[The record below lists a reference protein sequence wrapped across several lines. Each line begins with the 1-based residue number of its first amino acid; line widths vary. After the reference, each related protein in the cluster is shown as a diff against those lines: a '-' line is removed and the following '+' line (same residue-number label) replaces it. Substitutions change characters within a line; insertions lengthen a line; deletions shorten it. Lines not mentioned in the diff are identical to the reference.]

1 MSAQADVA
9 QPTASDVARATAAAR
24 AVVPAQHT
32 YLGMPPFPQAV
43 REQLVNSQ
51 QRSNLTMATHT
62 IRARRQQRVDEV
74 DDWAELR
81 DAGAA
86 IKDHSLRHLPEL
98 LERFE
103 TAAIAAGAHVHWAR
117 DASEA
122 NGIVTGLVAERGV
135 DHILK
140 AKSMA
145 TEEIGLNEAL
155 AAAGIDAYETD
166 LAELIVQLSGDTPS
180 HLVVPAIHRNRS
192 EVRQIFLKNM
202 GAFGR
207 SAPDDLGDDPQE
219 LTETARQHLREK
231 FLSTTVTVT
240 GANFAVAE
248 TGSLVLVESEG
259 NGRMC
264 LSTPQTVISVV
275 GVEKIVPSW
284 TDLEVYLQLL
294 ARSATG
300 ERMSPYTS
308 VWTGVSP
315 GDGPQD
321 VHIVLLD
328 NGRSRT
334 LADKIGRQTL
344 RCIRC
349 AACLNACPVYE
360 RAGGHAYGSVYSGPI
375 GAVLSPHL
383 RGLDDPVDRELPYAS
398 SLCGACYEACPVAI
412 DIPRVL
418 EDLRAKVVD
427 TESEHRRTPGIEKVA
442 MVGASWILSSK
453 ARLGLGERVASASRH
468 VLGGP
473 DGIQSVPFAGA
484 WFDNRTIPNPPPES
498 FRAWWKRTG
507 GGTSEASS

>member
-1 MSAQADVA
+1 MSARLDAA
-9 QPTASDVARATAAAR
+9 GAGEAAR
-24 AVVPAQHT
+24 AVVPAQQT
-32 YLGMPPFPQAV
+32 FLGMPPFPQAV

-51 QRSNLTMATHT
+51 QRTNLRTATHT
-62 IRARRQQRVDEV
+62 IRDRRQQRVDEV
-74 DDWAELR
+74 DDWAALR
-81 DAGAA
+81 EAGAA
-86 IKDHSLRHLPEL
+86 IKDRALRHLPVL

-103 TAAIAAGAHVHWAR
+103 SAATAAGAHVHWAR
-117 DASEA
+117 DAGEA
-122 NGIVTGLVAERGV
+122 NSIVAGLVAERGA
-135 DHILK
+135 DHVLK

-145 TEEIGLNEAL
+145 TEEIGLTEAL

-207 SAPDDLGDDPQE
+207 AAPQDLGDDPQE
-219 LTETARQHLREK
+219 LTEAARQHLREK
-231 FLSTTVTVT
+231 FLRTEVTIT

-264 LSTPQTVISVV
+264 VTAPRTVISVV
-275 GVEKIVPSW
+275 GVEKIVPTW
-284 TDLEVYLQLL
+284 PDLEVYLQLL

-308 VWTGVSP
+308 VWTGPSP

-375 GAVLSPHL
+375 GAVLTPHL

-427 TESEHRRTPGIEKVA
+427 SQSEHRRTPGLEKVA
-442 MVGASWILSSK
+442 MVAASWVLGST
-453 ARLGLGERVASASRH
+453 ARLALAERAASASRH

-473 DGIQSVPFAGA
+473 EGIESVPFAGA
-484 WFDNRTIPNPPPES
+484 WFDNRTMPNPPPES
-498 FRAWWKRTG
+498 FRSWWKRTG
-507 GGTSEASS
+507 GGTSEPTS

>member
-1 MSAQADVA
+1 MSAPVDAGSVA
-9 QPTASDVARATAAAR
+9 GAVEAAR
-24 AVVPAQHT
+24 AVVPPQHT
-32 YLGMPPFPQAV
+32 FLGMPPFPEAV
-43 REQLVNSQ
+43 RDELVNSQ
-51 QRSNLTMATHT
+51 QRTNLTNATHT

-74 DDWAELR
+74 DDWAQLR
-81 DAGAA
+81 AAGAA
-86 IKDHSLRHLPEL
+86 VKDHALRHLPEL

-103 TAAIAAGAHVHWAR
+103 AAATAAGAHVHWAR
-117 DASEA
+117 DAFEA
-122 NGIVTGLVAERGV
+122 NAVVAGLVAEQGV
-135 DHILK
+135 DHVLK

-145 TEEIGLNEAL
+145 TEEIGLTEAL

-192 EVRQIFLKNM
+192 EVRQIFTKNM

-207 SAPDDLGDDPQE
+207 PAPEDLGDDPQE
-219 LTETARQHLREK
+219 LTEAARQHLREK
-231 FLSTTVTVT
+231 FLSTEVTIT
-240 GANFAVAE
+240 GANFAIAE

-264 LSTPQTVISVV
+264 LSAPSTVISVV
-275 GVEKIVPSW
+275 GVEKIIPTW
-284 TDLEVYLQLL
+284 QDLEIYLQTL

-308 VWTGVSP
+308 VWTGVSA
-315 GDGPQD
+315 GDGPKN

-328 NGRSRT
+328 NGRSAT

-375 GAVLSPHL
+375 GAVLTPHL

-427 TESEHRRTPGIEKVA
+427 TESEHRRTPGLEKVA
-442 MVGASWILSSK
+442 MVAASWVLGST
-453 ARLGLGERVASASRH
+453 ARLGLAERAASASRH

-473 DGIQSVPFAGA
+473 DGIDSVPFAGA
-484 WFDNRTIPNPPPES
+484 WFDNRTLPNPPAES

-507 GGTSEASS
+507 GAPAESDS

>member
-1 MSAQADVA
+1 MS
-9 QPTASDVARATAAAR
+9 QPLDAPHAAAAAAAVAAA
-24 AVVPAQHT
+24 AVVPPQQT
-32 YLGMPPFPQAV
+32 FLGMPPFPTAAKDA
-43 REQLVNSQ
+43 LVNSQ
-51 QRSNLTMATHT
+51 QRTNLAKATHT

-74 DDWAELR
+74 DDWAALR
-81 DAGAA
+81 SAGAA
-86 IKDHSLRHLPEL
+86 VKDRALRHLPVL

-103 TAAIAAGAHVHWAR
+103 VAATAAGARVHWAR
-117 DASEA
+117 DAAEA
-122 NGIVTGLVAERGV
+122 NAIIARLVTEREAGHV
-135 DHILK
+135 VK

-145 TEEIGLNEAL
+145 SEEIGLTEAL
-155 AAAGIDAYETD
+155 AAAGVNTFETD
-166 LAELIVQLSGDTPS
+166 LAELIIQLSGDTPS

-192 EVRQIFLKNM
+192 EVRQIFQRNM
-202 GAFGR
+202 ASFGR
-207 SAPDDLGDDPQE
+207 PAPENLSDEPQD
-219 LTETARQHLREK
+219 LTEAARQHLREK
-231 FLSTTVTVT
+231 FLSAKIAIT

-264 LSTPQTVISVV
+264 LTAPQTLISIV
-275 GVEKIVPSW
+275 GIEKLVPAW
-284 TDLEVYLQLL
+284 RDLEIYLQTL

-308 VWTGVSP
+308 TWTGVTP

-334 LADKIGRQTL
+334 LADTVGRQTL

-383 RGLDDPVDRELPYAS
+383 RGLGDPVDRELPYAS

-412 DIPRVL
+412 DIPSVL
-418 EDLRAKVVD
+418 EDLRAKVID
-427 TESEHRRTPGIEKVA
+427 TEPEHRRTPGLEKLA
-442 MVGASWILSSK
+442 MGAASWVLKTPRRLALAERASS
-453 ARLGLGERVASASRH
+453 LSRH
-468 VLGGP
+468 LLAGP
-473 DGIQSVPFAGA
+473 DGIDNMPFAGA
-484 WFDNRTIPNPPPES
+484 WFDNRNLPNPPPES
-498 FRAWWKRTG
+498 FRSWWKRTN
-507 GGTSEASS
+507 GGTTEAGS